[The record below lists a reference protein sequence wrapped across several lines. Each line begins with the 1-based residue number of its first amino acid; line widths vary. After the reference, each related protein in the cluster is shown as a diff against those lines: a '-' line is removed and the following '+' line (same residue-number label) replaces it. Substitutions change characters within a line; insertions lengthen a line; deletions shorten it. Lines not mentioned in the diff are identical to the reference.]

1 MGKAL
6 SFHGIR
12 KKATCQW
19 PCFTAAPQG
28 APFSFFRIPAGTQTH
43 LRGPAETPARTL
55 LSAAFSGSQLR
66 AAFGAAGGQD
76 LAAVAALAAGQK
88 AVLRGAV
95 ALLGLECTFHKKSSS
110 LMEPQHLVVPSLLLS
125 RKPSLLAET
134 ALQHKSIT
142 EKAALCQHFSAF
154 FHPPA
159 SAAGGHARFF
169 PSACFKQT
177 ACGNAIRVF
186 YIVNKVM

>member
-28 APFSFFRIPAGTQTH
+28 APFSFFRIPVGTQTH

-76 LAAVAALAAGQK
+76 LAAVGGTHTLTEPVLLGAL
-88 AVLRGAV
+88 
-95 ALLGLECTFHKKSSS
+95 ALLGLIGTDH
-110 LMEPQHLVVPSLLLS
+110 VG
-125 RKPSLLAET
+125 T
-134 ALQHKSIT
+134 
-142 EKAALCQHFSAF
+142 
-154 FHPPA
+154 PP
-159 SAAGGHARFF
+159 
-169 PSACFKQT
+169 
-177 ACGNAIRVF
+177 VL
-186 YIVNKVM
+186 

>member
-1 MGKAL
+1 
-6 SFHGIR
+6 
-12 KKATCQW
+12 
-19 PCFTAAPQG
+19 
-28 APFSFFRIPAGTQTH
+28 
-43 LRGPAETPARTL
+43 
-55 LSAAFSGSQLR
+55 
-66 AAFGAAGGQD
+66 
-76 LAAVAALAAGQK
+76 
-88 AVLRGAV
+88 
-95 ALLGLECTFHKKSSS
+95 
-110 LMEPQHLVVPSLLLS
+110 MEPQHLVVPSLLLS